1 MRRVLAWLVA
11 LVVAQAAWATELA
24 TRGIL
29 PVPAPPGAAVRPFV
43 DIDSAVVVLRDVLL
57 IDGTGAPATPHR
69 TIILEHGQIAA
80 IGGPELGIPAGAR
93 ILDLHDHTV
102 LPGLVGM
109 HNHLFYI
116 ARPNYA
122 ADGTSEPPLLVPQM
136 SFSAPRLYL
145 AAGVTTIRTAGSV
158 EPYAD
163 LNLKKLIDAGT
174 IAGPN
179 MDVTTPYL
187 EGKGTRFVQMHELE
201 GATEAREFVR
211 YWAARGATSVKAYAN
226 LTRAELKAAIDEA
239 HRLGLKVTGHLCA
252 VTYAE
257 AAELGIDNIEHGF
270 FLDTANDPAKKPDL
284 CPPTFG
290 FPTLDGRDPEGADA
304 RGLIKLLVDRH
315 VAITSTLAVMEQIT
329 PGRPLPP
336 PAALSMLTPASRD
349 AFLLAHRNVSR
360 VSAASPQAGS
370 RLARGMAL
378 ERSFVAAGGLLMSG
392 PDPTGI
398 GGVLPGFGDVRGVE
412 LLVEAGFSP
421 EAAIRIATLNG
432 ATYLGLDDAIGS
444 VAVGKRADLIVVEGN
459 AAARIGALEA
469 VKIVFKNGIGYD
481 PERLRRSVAGSFGRY

>member
-1 MRRVLAWLVA
+1 MRRTLAWVLALAVT
-11 LVVAQAAWATELA
+11 QAAWGGDLA

-29 PVPAPPGAAVRPFV
+29 PLPATPGAAVKPFV
-43 DIDSAVVVLRDVLL
+43 EVDSPVVVLRDVLL
-57 IDGTGAPATPHR
+57 IDGTGAPAIPHR
-69 TIILEHGQIAA
+69 TIILEHGRIAM
-80 IGGPELGIPAGAR
+80 IGGPRLAIPAGAR
-93 ILDLHDHTV
+93 VLDLDGHTV

-109 HNHLFYI
+109 HNHLFNI
-116 ARPNYA
+116 ARPNYG

-174 IAGPN
+174 IPGPN

-201 GATEAREFVR
+201 GANEAREFVR

-226 LTRAELKAAIDEA
+226 LTRGELGAAIDEA
-239 HRLGLKVTGHLCA
+239 HHLGLKVTGHLCS

-270 FLDTANDPAKKPDL
+270 FLDTANDPDKKPDL

-290 FPTLDGRDPEGADA
+290 FPTLDGRDPKGADA
-304 RGLIKLLVDRH
+304 RALMKLLVNRH

-336 PAALSMLTPASRD
+336 PLALSMMTAASRD
-349 AFLLAHRNVSR
+349 AFLFAHKNVAR
-360 VSAASPQAGS
+360 FTMGGPQASS

-378 ERSFVAAGGLLMSG
+378 ERGFVAAGGLLMSG

-421 EAAIRIATLNG
+421 EAAIRVATLNG
-432 ATYLGLDDAIGS
+432 AIYLGLDDAIGS
-444 VAVGKRADLIVVEGN
+444 VAVGKRADLVVVEGD
-459 AAARIGALEA
+459 AAARIDALEN
-469 VKIVFKNGIGYD
+469 VKIVFKNGVGYD
-481 PERLRRSVAGSFGRY
+481 PARLRRSVEGSFGRY